1 MISDADSTRGPI
13 RFRCGLFLA
22 FTLFLGLG
30 IASFDQFAL
39 AAVGGAREAKGPP
52 AAATDARASGVI
64 VVADKD
70 HKGNKNGN
78 KGNNN
83 SHKNWSNN
91 GKKNWDKNWGHND
104 NNWDNNWNK
113 NWNKHAHV
121 RNWSNRPY
129 YGEFIGGVILGS
141 ILAATGVGV
150 VPYAPEPYL
159 CWYWAD
165 PYMYRGYWD
174 YCY

>member
-1 MISDADSTRGPI
+1 MISDAGSTPGPI
-13 RFRCGLFLA
+13 RFRCELILA
-22 FTLFLGLG
+22 FALFLGLG
-30 IASFDQFAL
+30 IAISYQSAL
-39 AAVGGAREAKGPP
+39 AAVDGAREASGPP
-52 AAATDARASGVI
+52 ALATDARSSGAI
-64 VVADKD
+64 VVADKG

-83 SHKNWSNN
+83 SNKNWSNN
-91 GKKNWDKNWGHND
+91 GNKHWNKNWGHYN
-104 NNWDNNWNK
+104 NNWNK

-129 YGEFIGGVILGS
+129 YGDFIGGVILGS

-165 PYMYRGYWD
+165 PFMYRGYWD
-174 YCY
+174 YCD